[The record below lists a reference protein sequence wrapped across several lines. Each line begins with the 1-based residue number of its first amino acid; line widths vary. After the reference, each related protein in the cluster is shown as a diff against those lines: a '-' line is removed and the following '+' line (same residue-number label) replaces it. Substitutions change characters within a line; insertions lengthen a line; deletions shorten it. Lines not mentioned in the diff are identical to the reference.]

1 MRMLSVLACL
11 ALCLALV
18 FPALA
23 DQAQGAGQ
31 GAQGTGQAA
40 QTQGGSGTIGGIRPV
55 SPEEFANKLEAL
67 GEKAYQA
74 ASPLT
79 DMAAKLALAAA
90 AVLAF
95 LVVVVGSA
103 VLKRVFG
110 AALAVALGLLLWYCA
125 PYLVA
130 MIKGLAAWL
139 QS

>member
-1 MRMLSVLACL
+1 MWMRILAVLACL

-18 FPALA
+18 SPALA
-23 DQAQGAGQ
+23 DQAQGAR
-31 GAQGTGQAA
+31 QAA
-40 QTQGGSGTIGGIRPV
+40 QGGSGTIGGIKPV
-55 SPEEFANKLEAL
+55 SPEEFAGKLEAL
-67 GEKAYQA
+67 GEKAYRA

-79 DMAAKLALAAA
+79 DVAAKLALAAA

-95 LVVVVGSA
+95 LVVVVGSL

-130 MIKGLAAWL
+130 LVKGLAEWL
-139 QS
+139 KS

>member
-1 MRMLSVLACL
+1 MRVLAVLACL
-11 ALCLALV
+11 ALCLALAA
-18 FPALA
+18 PALA
-23 DQAQGAGQ
+23 GQDAGQAAQGA
-31 GAQGTGQAA
+31 GQAA
-40 QTQGGSGTIGGIRPV
+40 QTQGGSGTIGGIKPV
-55 SPEEFANKLEAL
+55 SPEEFAGKLEAL

-103 VLKRVFG
+103 VLKRVLG
-110 AALAVALGLLLWYCA
+110 AALAVVLGLLLWYCA

-130 MIKGLAAWL
+130 LVKGLAEWL
-139 QS
+139 KS

>member
-1 MRMLSVLACL
+1 MRMLALLTCL
-11 ALCLALV
+11 ALCLALAS
-18 FPALA
+18 PAPA

-40 QTQGGSGTIGGIRPV
+40 QTQGGSGTIGGIKPV
-55 SPEEFANKLEAL
+55 SPEEFAGKLEAL
-67 GEKAYQA
+67 GQKVYQG

-79 DMAAKLALAAA
+79 DMVAVLALAAA

-103 VLKRVFG
+103 VLKRVLG
-110 AALAVALGLLLWYCA
+110 AALAVVLGLLLWYCA

-130 MIKGLAAWL
+130 LVKGLAALL